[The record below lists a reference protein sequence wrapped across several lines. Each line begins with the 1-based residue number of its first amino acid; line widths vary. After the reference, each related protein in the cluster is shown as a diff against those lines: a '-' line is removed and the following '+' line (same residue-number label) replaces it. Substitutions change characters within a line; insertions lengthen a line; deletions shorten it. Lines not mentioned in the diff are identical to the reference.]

1 LLFQNYTNREDSV
14 GRYSYRLGL
23 RNKFRVTSW
32 AVFKGC
38 RRYEDCPAK
47 SG

>member
-23 RNKFRVTSW
+23 RNIVLFQINL
-32 AVFKGC
+32 AIN
-38 RRYEDCPAK
+38 A
-47 SG
+47 